1 MNTQKSKRYVIDA
14 NSSLVHAN
22 MPYESVTLFTEIVF
36 TYTKHYIRSHLLCL
50 MSAPIDKL
58 LRKIFG
64 TASLH
69 ADILQ
74 NDRKWV
80 ENGVKHLELLKSST
94 TTILPEN
101 KFIRK

>member
-1 MNTQKSKRYVIDA
+1 MDA
-14 NSSLVHAN
+14 SLSLIHAN
-22 MPYESVTLFTEIVF
+22 MPCESITLFTEIVF
-36 TYTKHYIRSHLLCL
+36 IYTKIDIRSHLLCP
-50 MSAPIDKL
+50 MSVPINKL

-80 ENGVKHLELLKSST
+80 ENRVKHLELLKGST